1 MKINHYSS
9 LDNANMF
16 PKGIIIGLMLLVG
29 LISIPLIYF
38 NSIRLDEAQ
47 SIWQVSHSV
56 PRILDIIAKDVHVP
70 LYHLILHYWQGV
82 FGNSIIAA
90 RYLSLMFLL
99 FSIPLVYILA
109 KKIYTKNIAIMATVL
124 FSIAPFINWYGNE
137 ARMYSLLMFV
147 SLLNTIFFVNIF
159 KKENGANWFGF
170 IITAVLGI
178 YTHYFF
184 WLLLVTDAVFY
195 FAFRKQFPKGSFIKF
210 LGTAIL
216 LVAAISP
223 WLYYVV
229 SLGTAE
235 NSKPILQ
242 TPTTI
247 DFFNIFSQYLFGFQ
261 PDIINSIILSGW
273 PIIVILIFTSLQ
285 KKLNN
290 PPLTSLV
297 LLYIIVPTG
306 FAFLISYIRPIFL
319 SRYLIVSGIF
329 LFIYIAYVLNT
340 YFKNKRYILY
350 YIYIGLVSIAL
361 IAQIVNP
368 NTPAKENF
376 QGVSSYLEAKAT
388 PRDVIVLSA
397 PFTIYPFEYYYQGV
411 ASVETYPL
419 WDRTKIAAIPSFN
432 EATMKEEVD
441 KIKEAHEYMY
451 VVLSFDQG
459 YEETFLNYLETNF
472 ERVDKK
478 TFSNDLHL
486 YQYKL
491 RYDSRIIDDN
501 IAL

>member
-1 MKINHYSS
+1 MKIKHYSS
-9 LDNANMF
+9 LQNSAIF
-16 PKGIIIGLMLLVG
+16 PTGIIIGLMVLVG

-70 LYHLILHYWQGV
+70 LYHLILHHWQGV
-82 FGNSIIAA
+82 FGNSIISA

-99 FSIPLVYILA
+99 SSIPLVYILA
-109 KKIYTKNIAIMATVL
+109 KKMYTKNIALMATAI

-137 ARMYSLLMFV
+137 ARMYSLLMVV

-159 KKENGANWFGF
+159 KKGHGLNWLGF
-170 IITAVLGI
+170 ILTAVLGI

-195 FAFRKQFPKGSFIKF
+195 LGFRKQFPKGSFIKF
-210 LGTAIL
+210 FGTGIL
-216 LVAAISP
+216 LAAAISP

-229 SLGTAE
+229 SLGSAE

-242 TPTTI
+242 APSTI

-261 PDIINSIILSGW
+261 PDLINSIILSGW
-273 PIIVILIFTSLQ
+273 PIIVIMIFTSLQ
-285 KKLNN
+285 KKLDN
-290 PPLTSLV
+290 PPLTTFI
-297 LLYIIVPTG
+297 LLQIIVPTG
-306 FAFLISYIRPIFL
+306 FAFAISYIRPIFL

-329 LFIYIAYVLNT
+329 LFIYIAYVLNV
-340 YFKNKRYILY
+340 YFKNKRRLLY
-350 YIYIGLVSIAL
+350 SVFIGLVSVAL

-376 QGVSSYLEAKAT
+376 QGVASYLDAKAT

-432 EATMKEEVD
+432 EATMEEEVD
-441 KIKEAHEYMY
+441 KIKK
-451 VVLSFDQG
+451 
-459 YEETFLNYLETNF
+459 ETNVTIVFIEIEKIGLKF
-472 ERVDKK
+472 E
-478 TFSNDLHL
+478 SLL
-486 YQYKL
+486 
-491 RYDSRIIDDN
+491 SR
-501 IAL
+501 L